1 MLIRISEGVN
11 WFAIVGQKYII
22 RLAVKE
28 IEGSTISWARRL
40 LGGSQAV
47 MDATELATAAASM
60 TWATGWGSCKKT
72 MMVAGD
78 TSKDW
83 G

>member
-47 MDATELATAAASM
+47 MDATESSII
-60 TWATGWGSCKKT
+60 GGIGNSS
-72 MMVAGD
+72 
-78 TSKDW
+78 SKHDM
-83 G
+83 GNRLGQL